1 MEVCVEKLSEGSVS
15 MVMKFSENYGCVLC
29 QEPGYCTS
37 NDVLLQR
44 KPWRQS
50 CQREACHDWHK

>member
-15 MVMKFSENYGCVLC
+15 MVMKFSENYVCALW

-37 NDVLLQR
+37 NQWCATTKKTLETKLS
-44 KPWRQS
+44 PWS
-50 CQREACHDWHK
+50 IP